1 MACFHKHRA
10 SRARTAFAISSA
22 RVLSVLSMLFF
33 FAFSAPLYAQGPPE
47 PKPLRFDFTPFVGY
61 RTIMSLAI
69 EPHVSGTNPR
79 VVIDASPSYGF
90 SFGARL
96 TGREEDLIE
105 VRWARQDSYLHAE
118 ELTPL
123 PPRLRIVLDQFHG
136 DFSHEPWIEEWP
148 SWVRAYVLASV
159 GATHGFA
166 SGELSFTRFSFGLGG
181 GVRFY
186 ANRHLG
192 FKLQAEWVP
201 LLVSPNVA
209 FVCGAGCVA
218 HVGGNAASQGEA
230 FVGTFLRF

>member
-1 MACFHKHRA
+1 MVCSHKHRVSWA
-10 SRARTAFAISSA
+10 QTAFARLSTGVCSTIAVLFLLPSSA
-22 RVLSVLSMLFF
+22 FLS
-33 FAFSAPLYAQGPPE
+33 AQEPPE

-61 RTIMSLAI
+61 RTIMSFPI

-90 SFGARL
+90 SLGSRL

-105 VRWARQDSYLHAE
+105 VRWARQDSYLRAE
-118 ELTPL
+118 DLTPV
-123 PPRLRIVLDQFHG
+123 PASRRIVLDQFHG

-159 GATHGFA
+159 GATHGSA

-186 ANRHLG
+186 ASRHLG
-192 FKLQAEWVP
+192 FKIQAEWVP
-201 LLVSPNVA
+201 VLISPNVA

-218 HVGGNAASQGEA
+218 HVGGAAASQGEA